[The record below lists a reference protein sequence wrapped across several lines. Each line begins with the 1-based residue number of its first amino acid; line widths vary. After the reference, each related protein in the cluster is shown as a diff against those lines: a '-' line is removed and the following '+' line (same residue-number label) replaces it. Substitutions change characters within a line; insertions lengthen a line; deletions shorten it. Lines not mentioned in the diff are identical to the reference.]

1 MKSKLIK
8 WLDTTRHNWKNLLFV
23 CVFDLGDALIEITLL
38 HDIWEVTVTFLFA
51 KCFIYWEDFYILCEF
66 NVQYISLRYS
76 ATNLFLPILHSL
88 NYFVIAWRQAH
99 IERYKCILAGLSKN
113 HHVLYDFDKQE
124 VRIWEG
130 LFHCA
135 EKSFSHLICFLFLF
149 FLFCCPLLYH
159 TSLPFL
165 SSLLASPCHCAPPLF
180 SVFTFFSLACALYV
194 SKVDRRAGKAIK
206 GKQEQELADSDY
218 LLVLDTGYW
227 PNGHLYCSVKSRWS
241 RSGFCLTWAIL
252 KVWVVEH
259 LWVTPNKMHP
269 ISFQHVI

>member
-76 ATNLFLPILHSL
+76 TTNLFLPILHSL

-159 TSLPFL
+159 TSLPCLSFPLSSHPLATVRLL
-165 SSLLASPCHCAPPLF
+165 SSLFLPSSPLHVLCMFPKWTGELVKPLKE
-180 SVFTFFSLACALYV
+180 SRSRSWLTVITYWYW
-194 SKVDRRAGKAIK
+194 I
-206 GKQEQELADSDY
+206 
-218 LLVLDTGYW
+218 LDTDRMDTFIA
-227 PNGHLYCSVKSRWS
+227 L
-241 RSGFCLTWAIL
+241 
-252 KVWVVEH
+252 
-259 LWVTPNKMHP
+259 
-269 ISFQHVI
+269 